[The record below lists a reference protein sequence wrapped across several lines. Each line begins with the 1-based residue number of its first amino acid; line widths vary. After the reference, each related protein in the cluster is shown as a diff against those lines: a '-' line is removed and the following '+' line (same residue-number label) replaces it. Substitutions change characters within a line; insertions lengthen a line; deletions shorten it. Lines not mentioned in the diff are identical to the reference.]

1 MSRSES
7 TLDKYTNVTDSLR
20 SLPSADELREM
31 LAALDNSDAK
41 AQIEIL
47 FDENTFVELG
57 AFTKRKFSEISVS
70 DKTDELEGVICGYGA
85 INDQLVYA
93 FAQDG
98 DRMKGA
104 IDEMHAKKICALYD
118 LAIKNGAPV
127 VGIFNSAGADVY
139 EGVSALAGYAKIM
152 KAVSAAS
159 GVVPQI
165 ALVSGSCI
173 GSAAAIAAM
182 FDFVVYTKD
191 SSFYVNAPEFAGENA
206 EEKSLITFEAIDKYE
221 GVSFVHRLL
230 NYLPQNAAEGVVP
243 LESTDNLNRMLGN
256 IDFEG
261 DARRL
266 IAAIADSGIYLEVNS
281 DFAPVASTAFT
292 FIGGI
297 KCGVVATSFAENE
310 GRLTAEAA
318 KKIAKFVDFCDA
330 FAVPLITLVDSNG
343 TAIVSEGKDVS
354 FAADLA
360 KLGLAYAKSE
370 NPKITV
376 IVGKAIG
383 AAYTLLGSKAIGAD
397 VTYALDSA
405 EIGALPSENAVAF
418 LWNGRITLDE
428 TREDIID
435 EWKASLAS
443 PVAAASLGEIDDII
457 NITELRARI
466 CSALMMLAAK
476 GTASFRRHAVLPQ

>member
-1 MSRSES
+1 M
-7 TLDKYTNVTDSLR
+7 DKYTNTAESVR
-20 SLPSADELREM
+20 ALPSADELRAT

-47 FDENTFVELG
+47 FDEDTFVEIG
-57 AFTKRKFSEISVS
+57 AFTKRKFSELHVS
-70 DKTDELEGVICGYGA
+70 DRTDDLEGVICGYGA

-152 KAVSAAS
+152 KAVAAAS
-159 GVVPQI
+159 GVIPQV

-173 GSAAAIAAM
+173 GSTAAIAAM
-182 FDFVVYTKD
+182 FDFVVHTKD
-191 SSFYVNAPEFAGENA
+191 SSFYVNSPEFVGEDA
-206 EEKSLITFEAIDKYE
+206 EEKSLITFDAIDKFE

-230 NYLPQNAAEGVVP
+230 NYLPQNASEGVLP
-243 LESTDNLNRMLGN
+243 QESTDNLNRMLGN

-261 DARRL
+261 DAKRL
-266 IAAIADSGIYLEVNS
+266 IAAIADSGIYLEVNA

-297 KCGVVATSFAENE
+297 KCGIVATSFMENE

-330 FAVPLITLVDSNG
+330 FSVPLITLIDSNG
-343 TAIVSEGKDVS
+343 TAMVAEGKDVS

-360 KLGLAYAKSE
+360 KLAMAYAKSE
-370 NPKITV
+370 NPKISV
-376 IVGKAIG
+376 VVGKAIG
-383 AAYTLLGSKAIGAD
+383 AAYTLLGSKALGAD
-397 VTYALDSA
+397 VAYALDTA

-418 LWNGRITLDE
+418 LWNNRITITE
-428 TREDIID
+428 SREDMID

-457 NITELRARI
+457 NMTELRARI
-466 CSALMMLAAK
+466 CSALLMLSAK
-476 GTASFRRHAVLPQ
+476 GTATFRRHAVLPQ